1 MPIVGTGSKKESHG
15 QGSAVGAG
23 NETRA
28 GHDLIGGPPL
38 PSSGDAEQGLLAAC
52 ILDQTGETISMCS
65 ESGLQ
70 PEHFYSPSHQLIY
83 SALLDLQREGEP
95 ADEILLAEK
104 LSKLDKLEEVG
115 GHAALAS
122 LAGRIETPVNAPHWL
137 KIVMEKQTLRECI
150 RVGYEIIDRSHKQDG
165 ELTSFLGEIQESVF
179 QLGQDRTS
187 GSTTHFGDYVSL
199 AGEQIERMLSKE
211 GPDGVKTGFRD
222 LDDLTNGFKPGEM
235 IVLAAR
241 PSVGKTSFAMNVVE
255 NCVLSLESRQKPPNV
270 LVFSLEMSAVSL
282 ALRLICG
289 RAQVNQNQLQRGRP
303 PSGSQKKLADA
314 GSEFKNA
321 PIWVDDSGGITI
333 HQLRA
338 KARRIHSRQA
348 LSLVV
353 VDYLQL
359 IRADSRI
366 QSREAGVAD
375 ISRGLKAM
383 AKELEVP
390 VVVLS
395 QLNRESE
402 KDKREPRLSDLR
414 ESGSIEQ
421 DADVVMLLAKNKI
434 GSDVRDMDDPEAEE
448 GGDAEDFEPVRLIL
462 AKQRN
467 GPTGHVNLAFRRKYT
482 QFTSMDYHPRMS

>member
-28 GHDLIGGPPL
+28 GNDLIGGPPL

-65 ESGLQ
+65 EAGLQ